1 MEMHSDLLI
10 AGAIAV
16 CEAAFWVLLLAG
28 LATRYV
34 FGRGRLSDV
43 LLLCVPLVDLVLL
56 VISTTD
62 LARGATATWAHGLA
76 AVYLGFGVG
85 FGPSIVA
92 AADRRMAARHGVA
105 KARPDQRTAGE
116 SPLAAHWRLWR
127 RAVLASLVAGAVLG
141 AMVLVAGDAERT
153 RALWAGGGWFAQLG
167 ALCTVWLLLGPVWTA
182 AAQRIH
188 LRPTPPR
195 RKEPT

>member
-1 MEMHSDLLI
+1 MI
-10 AGAIAV
+10 AVAIAV
-16 CEAAFWVLLLAG
+16 CEAAFWVLLLSG
-28 LATRYV
+28 LTARYV
-34 FGRGRLSDV
+34 FGRARLSNV

-56 VISTTD
+56 VVSTVD
-62 LARGATATWAHGLA
+62 LARGATADWTHGLA
-76 AVYLGFGVG
+76 AVYLGFGVI

-92 AADRRMAARHGVA
+92 AADRSMARRHGVA
-105 KARPDQRTAGE
+105 EPQPDLRAAGE
-116 SPLAAHWRLWR
+116 SPLAAHWRLWL

-167 ALCTVWLLLGPVWTA
+167 ALCTVWLLLGPAWTA
-182 AAQRIH
+182 AAQRIP
-188 LRPTPPR
+188 LRLAPPR